1 MSKKR
6 LKDFSV
12 TIPFKSQKVE
22 AKTMYP
28 KLGREDCI
36 PNNGCKVASHNCPT
50 PRKGGEL
57 APARPAGGPKGPS
70 HCITG
75 KSLKGWNPSSPFVG
89 KQRLKK
95 CTALPKAISNPGGS
109 KGEAWLVKR
118 LTTIPAEG
126 QRRRLKRRTR
136 RPELPVQTTDPA
148 AK

>member
-50 PRKGGEL
+50 PRKGVNL
-57 APARPAGGPKGPS
+57 PQRDQRAD
-70 HCITG
+70 
-75 KSLKGWNPSSPFVG
+75 LKDLPTASQASP
-89 KQRLKK
+89 
-95 CTALPKAISNPGGS
+95 
-109 KGEAWLVKR
+109 
-118 LTTIPAEG
+118 
-126 QRRRLKRRTR
+126 
-136 RPELPVQTTDPA
+136 
-148 AK
+148 